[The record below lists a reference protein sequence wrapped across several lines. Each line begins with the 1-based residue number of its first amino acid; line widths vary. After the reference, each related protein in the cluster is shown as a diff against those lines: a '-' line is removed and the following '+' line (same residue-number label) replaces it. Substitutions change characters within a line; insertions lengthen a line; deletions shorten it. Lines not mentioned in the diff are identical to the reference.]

1 MVSRWRNRR
10 LDGAGPILV
19 PSDCSVVEPL
29 LERPTTEWVA
39 TPDEMIE
46 QSRLRKTKEWRKKVA
61 PLWDQTPMSIP
72 SQHGNHSIHINLHR
86 WRKPRPAAALKATL
100 LAPVLW
106 IHGGGMVLP
115 SGSYGDPQLQI
126 LAPLGPE
133 LLIASMEY
141 RLAPR
146 HACPAAAL
154 DVIDALSWLHSQA
167 SALGADASRLGVLGE
182 SAGGNLAAVAALH
195 AAQQP
200 QLPVR
205 YAVVFY
211 PMVFNA
217 FDTRSYSLFDKRDR
231 SRGGLNKCGMEFYWR
246 AYCPT
251 AQACDDWHCT
261 PLTAG
266 LHRSHARSH
275 PQTLVVSC
283 SEDVLRDD
291 GVRYHAALRD
301 AGVDVRHV
309 QVPGDHGC
317 THRASHADLAPLFE
331 GLRRNLLSA

>member
-1 MVSRWRNRR
+1 
-10 LDGAGPILV
+10 
-19 PSDCSVVEPL
+19 
-29 LERPTTEWVA
+29 
-39 TPDEMIE
+39 
-46 QSRLRKTKEWRKKVA
+46 
-61 PLWDQTPMSIP
+61 
-72 SQHGNHSIHINLHR
+72 
-86 WRKPRPAAALKATL
+86 
-100 LAPVLW
+100 
-106 IHGGGMVLP
+106 MVLP

-133 LLIASMEY
+133 LLIASVEY

-154 DVIDALSWLHSQA
+154 DVIDALSWRHSHA
-167 SALGADASRLGVLGE
+167 SSLGADPSRLGVLGE

-195 AAQQP
+195 AAQHGK
-200 QLPVR
+200 LPVK

-217 FDTRSYSLFDKRDR
+217 FDTSSYRLFDKRDR
-231 SRGGLNKCGMEFYWR
+231 KSGGLNKCGMEFFWR

-251 AQACDDWHCT
+251 AQACDDWRCT

-266 LHRSHARSH
+266 LHRSYARSH
-275 PQTLVVSC
+275 PRTLVVSC
-283 SEDVLRDD
+283 SADVLRDD
-291 GVRYHAALRD
+291 GVRYYAALSD
-301 AGVDVRHV
+301 AGVNVQHL

-317 THRASHADLAPLFE
+317 THKASHADLAPLFE